1 MDFFSTF
8 AKVVALIGG
17 AALVVRKIQ
26 GVPQV
31 AAWGQAPAIPD
42 AKPIDLNSTVP
53 ADGQHRPALL
63 DAPHRHARCGWRIC
77 VAMMSFSRGASPA
90 ASASTMS

>member
-1 MDFFSTF
+1 MDFSSVF

-31 AAWGQAPAIPD
+31 TAWGQAPAIPE
-42 AKPIDLNSTVP
+42 AKP
-53 ADGQHRPALL
+53 Q
-63 DAPHRHARCGWRIC
+63 
-77 VAMMSFSRGASPA
+77 SPA
-90 ASASTMS
+90 PFNSKDPPAQKSSPTLTSCAWTCSEIA